1 MDAVRCAVQVRLV
14 GLPDHVEL
22 VAEYL
27 RQSRRLSDESD
38 DQPSSKTA
46 GQVVRYLEVAID
58 EKQNGM
64 RLAR

>member
-1 MDAVRCAVQVRLV
+1 M

-27 RQSRRLSDESD
+27 RQSRRLADESE
-38 DQPSSKTA
+38 DQPSTKTA
-46 GQVVRYLEVAID
+46 GQVVRYLEVAVD